1 MDSKD
6 IFKKKPEFGL
16 SVNAQVKQQA
26 VDYFFIKITSDE
38 LYTLERVFKL
48 HKFFHSVLK

>member
-6 IFKKKPEFGL
+6 IFKKKQPKFGL

-38 LYTLERVFKL
+38 LIHAGTCI
-48 HKFFHSVLK
+48 

>member
-6 IFKKKPEFGL
+6 IFKKKPKFGL

-38 LYTLERVFKL
+38 LIHAGTCI
-48 HKFFHSVLK
+48 